1 MNKLNAKYNNE
12 LNVFLFNFDR
22 LEGEELETQLKK
34 INAEVPSL
42 ITDPQNIYSYTI
54 PESLPV
60 TFVINKKG
68 ELSNILQ
75 GPQTLEQMEKVLN
88 L

>member
-1 MNKLNAKYNNE
+1 MCIR
-12 LNVFLFNFDR
+12 DR
-22 LEGEELETQLKK
+22 
-34 INAEVPSL
+34 L
-42 ITDPQNIYSYTI
+42 ITDPQNIYSYTV

-75 GPQTLEQMEKVLN
+75 GPQTLEEMEKVLN